1 MIAQSLRTSDSW
13 MLVGIFALLFFLIF
27 LSIAEMGLSR
37 MTRPKA
43 NALAESGARGGE
55 ALVNLVTH
63 PENWVNPL
71 LLAVNVSQ
79 TVQATLTGVVAGH
92 LFGAAGVAVGVVLNV
107 VVFFVLA
114 EAVPKT
120 YAILNPERA
129 ALMTAR
135 PASFLV
141 ASAPLRLVSRSL
153 IGLTNIIVKGKGLKQ
168 GPFVGEQEFLGIVEA
183 AAHDEVIEHE
193 ERELIESVI
202 EFGDTI
208 VREIMKPRP
217 DFVSVTNLTTIK
229 NALDEAFEHGVS
241 RLPVLIEDE
250 DGNEDVL
257 GLAFTKDLMQH
268 ERKGLAESLVSTV
281 VRPATVIP
289 ENKPVSKLMREMQ
302 RDHFHLAIVADEYG
316 SIVGLVTLE
325 DCLEELVGDI
335 IDEHDDE
342 DLMVRSL
349 SNGEFLVDGA
359 MSISDFNE
367 QFDLELPDEDW
378 DTVGGF
384 VFATLEHVPRIG
396 ESIDFD
402 GWKFVAEE
410 VEGRRIRRV
419 RVSPVLEREENPRRD
434 GVS

>member
-1 MIAQSLRTSDSW
+1 MIAQSLRTSDIW
-13 MLVGIFALLFFLIF
+13 MLVVIFVLLLFLIF
-27 LSIAEMGLSR
+27 LSVAEMGLSR

-55 ALVNLVTH
+55 ALIKLVKH

-71 LLAVNVSQ
+71 LLAVNVST
-79 TVQATLTGVVAGH
+79 TVQATLTGVIAGH

-120 YAILNPERA
+120 YAIMNPERA

-135 PASFLV
+135 PASILV

-168 GPFVGEQEFLGIVEA
+168 GPFVGEQEFLGIVKA

-217 DFVSVTNLTTIK
+217 DFVSVTDRTTIK

-335 IDEHDDE
+335 ID
-342 DLMVRSL
+342 
-349 SNGEFLVDGA
+349 
-359 MSISDFNE
+359 
-367 QFDLELPDEDW
+367 
-378 DTVGGF
+378 
-384 VFATLEHVPRIG
+384 
-396 ESIDFD
+396 
-402 GWKFVAEE
+402 
-410 VEGRRIRRV
+410 
-419 RVSPVLEREENPRRD
+419 
-434 GVS
+434 